1 MNPSQLEFF
10 TGPISQIQSFPDGV
24 GGLPLS
30 SSVVSPTIGTGPTVS
45 IVDQTLNM
53 TGASST
59 SNPSTSGWGN
69 VSLTTT
75 QGMTGST
82 QASQAGASLEAL
94 LQQAPTT
101 AGPTGYSTYQ
111 PSSTRPS
118 ASGYSRPILPARPRS
133 RKHERKRS
141 KLSTEATPFDS
152 VDYWMQFD
160 TEEGL
165 EDIQE
170 DVTTSEPQTKS
181 TQLPVHR

>member
-10 TGPISQIQSFPDGV
+10 TGPISQVQAFPDGV
-24 GGLPLS
+24 GVLPLS
-30 SSVVSPTIGTGPTVS
+30 SAITPTIGTSPSVK
-45 IVDQTLNM
+45 IVDQTLDM
-53 TGASST
+53 AGASSS
-59 SNPSTSGWGN
+59 SNPSTSGWDN
-69 VSLTTT
+69 VSLTTA
-75 QGMTGST
+75 QDMTGST
-82 QASQAGASLEAL
+82 QASQTGVSLEAL
-94 LQQAPTT
+94 LRQAPTS
-101 AGPTGYSTYQ
+101 AGATGYSTNQ

-118 ASGYSRPILPARPRS
+118 ASGHSRPILPARPRS

-165 EDIQE
+165 EDIPE
-170 DVTTSEPQTKS
+170 DATTSEPQTKS